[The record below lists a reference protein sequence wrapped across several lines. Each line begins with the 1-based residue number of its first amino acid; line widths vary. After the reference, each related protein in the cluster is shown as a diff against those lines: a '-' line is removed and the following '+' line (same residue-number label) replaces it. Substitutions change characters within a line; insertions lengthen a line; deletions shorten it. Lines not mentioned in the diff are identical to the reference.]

1 MSTLKTASESA
12 AETKSESENENGTSS
27 SKPMNKKYPM
37 SAQALENIYNAQ
49 RHGNHSRW
57 IFKNGKD
64 GKIDKNIANA
74 LEQKLSKQLIQA
86 ANRTNHTSFSALPNS
101 IQTIINKMRD
111 ELKPKVDWKRQ
122 LKIFSTATGRTEIYH
137 TVKRISKRF
146 GTRPGIRI
154 KKFKNLAVVIDT
166 SGSID
171 DNTLIQFFKEID
183 AIYRNGAQVQIIE
196 CDAIVQRVYAYN
208 KKTAVTV
215 QGGGETNYD
224 PAFTYINSNKSLR
237 IDGCIY
243 LTDGYAPEPTVK
255 PRCKLL
261 YVITPMGIIDK
272 HLKWGRIIRIKND
285 IDFSNIEVIPLNF

>member
-86 ANRTNHTSFSALPNS
+86 ANRTNQKSFSDLPDS

-111 ELKPKVDWKRQ
+111 EIKPKVDWKRQ

-224 PAFTYINSNKSLR
+224 PAFTYINSNKT
-237 IDGCIY
+237 CIF
-243 LTDGYAPEPTVK
+243 
-255 PRCKLL
+255 
-261 YVITPMGIIDK
+261 IT
-272 HLKWGRIIRIKND
+272 
-285 IDFSNIEVIPLNF
+285 